1 MDQACL
7 WTFLWYHLLD
17 ICRRQIMIYF
27 LILAAFSFL
36 LYMYIEAHRNR
47 VSFDTVKIDKLP
59 DSFKDF
65 KIFFISDIHR
75 RTISNKLID
84 LAEKADIVIIG
95 GDLVEKGVPMQRVED
110 NLKMLSKI
118 GPVYFV
124 WGNNDYDVDVT
135 LLTKTIIDSGVVIL
149 DNSSVTLKRNDKT
162 VDIAGINDLSFGK
175 DRMEDAIM
183 NCRSSCRIL
192 ISHNPDITRKL
203 KHDYQIRLVLSG
215 HTHGGQIRLGP
226 LGIAK
231 RGGWYDE
238 GYYKLLVSNGFGATH
253 LPLRLGA
260 PCEAHLITVN

>member
-1 MDQACL
+1 MVSS
-7 WTFLWYHLLD
+7 FKHL
-17 ICRRQIMIYF
+17 QEAIMIYF
-27 LILAAFSFL
+27 IVSASFFL
-36 LYMYIEAHRNR
+36 VLYMYIEAHRNR
-47 VSFDTVKIDKLP
+47 VRFDTVKIDKLP
-59 DSFKDF
+59 HSFKDF

-84 LAEKADIVIIG
+84 IAERADIVIIG

-110 NLKMLSKI
+110 NINMLSKI
-118 GPVYFV
+118 GPTYFV
-124 WGNNDYDVDVT
+124 WGNNDYDVDVNR
-135 LLTKTIIDSGVVIL
+135 LKKTIIDNGVVIL
-149 DNSSVTLKRNDKT
+149 DNTSVNLKRNNET
-162 VDIAGINDLSFGK
+162 VDIAGVNDLSFGK

-192 ISHNPDITRKL
+192 ISHNPDISRKL
-203 KHDYQIRLVLSG
+203 KQEYQIRLVLSG

-260 PCEAHLITVN
+260 PSEAHLITVN